1 MTLHDERI
9 QDEEA
14 HVRTSQGS
22 DGTDGTNA
30 PMASDPAQWTE
41 KFAPFPEMKPP
52 DEDAALVTFRAVLVG
67 ILCGALVNGS
77 NIYLGLK
84 TGWTSSAN
92 LLGSVVGFTVL
103 RKSSH
108 APLGPHENNIVQ
120 TVATASA
127 GLSNAFVSAIPA
139 TYQLGLL
146 SSPSADLVRILLLTA
161 AGGYFGL
168 LSVVPLRKFLIE
180 KQAARD
186 LNLVFPS
193 STVTALTI
201 RSMHSAA
208 SRASTAVR
216 QMRVTFWAFAL
227 AGGLRVVSPLA
238 RG

>member
-92 LLGSVVGFTVL
+92 LLGVCRRAL
-103 RKSSH
+103 RF
-108 APLGPHENNIVQ
+108 PPGLPF
-120 TVATASA
+120 SA
-127 GLSNAFVSAIPA
+127 
-139 TYQLGLL
+139 Y
-146 SSPSADLVRILLLTA
+146 A
-161 AGGYFGL
+161 A
-168 LSVVPLRKFLIE
+168 
-180 KQAARD
+180 
-186 LNLVFPS
+186 
-193 STVTALTI
+193 
-201 RSMHSAA
+201 
-208 SRASTAVR
+208 
-216 QMRVTFWAFAL
+216 
-227 AGGLRVVSPLA
+227 
-238 RG
+238 